1 MSLILR
7 ARAVADGLGIAEIL
21 AFSGLATHGR
31 TFPTLHQST
40 RWPHEP
46 MKFGVTSSCLCK
58 YGEGAGFPFQ
68 IESLEDGVNDSIHAF
83 YVDKAHHGA
92 GSPSHFYEAA
102 LDHVGGAQFPPQVPG
117 KGIEGQQLRQVAF
130 QPPHHGSVL
139 PAPAR
144 PEPAKGRF
152 RLGATFR

>member
-1 MSLILR
+1 MPDCDPPGAGKIQILPSVRTPSTSKRMSLILR

-92 GSPSHFYEAA
+92 GS
-102 LDHVGGAQFPPQVPG
+102 
-117 KGIEGQQLRQVAF
+117 
-130 QPPHHGSVL
+130 
-139 PAPAR
+139 
-144 PEPAKGRF
+144 
-152 RLGATFR
+152 